1 MSKESLKMPEVP
13 FGSHTIPRLIVGS
26 NQQLGAAH
34 NLRDLGMHMAE
45 YFTVEQTLEF
55 VRSCMAQGINTWQ
68 ANYNEKLRE
77 VVLKLREE
85 GEDINL
91 IPIGAPQI
99 ADLSNER
106 LLPMLERMESGWDKM
121 LEEYKPIGVFLWG
134 MLTDILWREGKID
147 MARDFLAKVRD
158 AGVQVGVATH
168 IPEVI
173 EYIEEKGWDVDFYMA
188 SLYKWMKSR
197 EEILEILPEVPV
209 DGSEGWEFYL
219 PSELPKMCDTIR
231 RTPKMCLAF
240 KLFAAGRT
248 ARTPEEVN
256 GVFKFV
262 FGHIKPTDAVVVGM
276 YPRFAD
282 QMVKENADLTRK
294 YG

>member
-1 MSKESLKMPEVP
+1 
-13 FGSHTIPRLIVGS
+13 
-26 NQQLGAAH
+26 
-34 NLRDLGMHMAE
+34 MHMAE
-45 YFTVEQTLEF
+45 YFTVEQTVEF
-55 VRSCMAQGINTWQ
+55 VRSCMAEGINTWQ
-68 ANYNEKLRE
+68 GNYNEKLRE

-106 LLPMLERMESGWDKM
+106 IRSMLERMESGWGKM

-147 MARDFLAKVRD
+147 MARDFLARIRD

-209 DGSEGWEFYL
+209 DGAEGWEFYL
-219 PSELPKMCDTIR
+219 PSELPKMCDTISK
-231 RTPKMCLAF
+231 TPKMCLAF

-248 ARTPEEVN
+248 SRTPQEVSD
-256 GVFKFV
+256 VFEFV

-282 QMVKENADLTRK
+282 QMIKENADLVKK

>member
-1 MSKESLKMPEVP
+1 MSKESLKMPGVP
-13 FGSHTIPRLIVGS
+13 FGSHTISRLIVGS

-34 NLRDLGMHMAE
+34 ASRDLGMQMAE
-45 YFTVEQTLEF
+45 YFTVDRTLEF
-55 VRSCMAQGINTWQ
+55 VRDCMAQGINTWQ
-68 ANYNEKLRE
+68 ANYSEKLRE

-85 GEDINL
+85 DEDINL
-91 IPIGAPQI
+91 IPISAPQI
-99 ADLSNER
+99 PDLREER
-106 LLPMLERMESGWDKM
+106 LRPMLERMESGWDKM

-147 MARDFLAKVRD
+147 RVRDFLAKARD
-158 AGVQVGVATH
+158 TGVQVGVATH

-209 DGSEGWEFYL
+209 DGSGGWEFYL

-231 RTPKMCLAF
+231 KTPKTCLAF

-248 ARTPEEVN
+248 CRTPEEVSD
-256 GVFKFV
+256 VFEFV

-276 YPRFAD
+276 YPRFAE
-282 QMVKENADLTRK
+282 QMVKENADLVRK